1 MKLKAIAISTA
12 IVFMAGCKK
21 DKDEGSGFRAE
32 GYWKGYVHINQAA
45 VLNLPGGFTRF
56 YYNFTGTDT
65 ASASFKMSGNYTQ
78 QGEFFK
84 AIYPNVSDTFFL
96 DSHTSTKST
105 ITGVLWATSSSEA
118 GPFSL
123 VKQ

>member
-1 MKLKAIAISTA
+1 MNLKAIAVSTA
-12 IVFMAGCKK
+12 VVFMAGCKK
-21 DKDEGSGFRAE
+21 DRDESSGFRAE

-45 VLNLPGGFTRF
+45 VLNLPGGFTRL

-65 ASASFKMSGNYTQ
+65 ASATFKLNGSYSQTGAFY
-78 QGEFFK
+78 K
-84 AIYPNVSDTFFL
+84 AVYPAASDTFFL

-105 ITGVLWATSSSEA
+105 FTGVLWTSSSSEA

-123 VKQ
+123 LKQ